1 MYKIIT
7 RNITIFSQKSLT
19 KNILL
24 NLVSKILVTLISIV
38 FIGYISRCLSKT
50 ELGIFALMFIFDG
63 LIPVIAGLGLG
74 TSAIR
79 LIPEFKNES
88 SKISDIIK
96 LTILLPSVTTFLVA
110 IYASYISNLISL
122 VFLKTE
128 VYGGFVI
135 WIIFISSFSCILQYI
150 IIVLQS
156 LQKFSK
162 IALLSIFSNFISRF
176 LAVVFLLN
184 GYGIVG
190 IFQGFLIG
198 TIFGVIIGIFTLQ
211 KYIFSKYYGYPVK
224 EYIKFSFPYYLQGWA
239 RFAFNQADQFLVA
252 VIFIPE
258 ILAIYFIAK
267 KVLSLFILV
276 LESLLEPIIPRLAEN
291 KGQSIE
297 IFFENYKKSYHTFSI
312 FAFLS
317 SLFLLINSKN
327 LIYLLGGSKF
337 YNQFLVLNI
346 LSVSMF
352 FYFLFSLYSIFVYLM
367 YTPLD
372 ILKINILVGITNI
385 LFGFLLGLKFG
396 LIGFAIGQSIG
407 FILGIFIIYYNYKE
421 PKSFGFLLD
430 DIKNSII
437 VIFIFFVGYILNL
450 YFLPLI
456 NSFLAIIKNLIVNLL
471 LFSLFVFF
479 VFLREKEI
487 KHEVLI

>member
-19 KNILL
+19 RNILL

-50 ELGIFALMFIFDG
+50 ELGIFALMSIFDG

-198 TIFGVIIGIFTLQ
+198 TIFGVIIGIFTLR
-211 KYIFSKYYGYPVK
+211 KYIFSKYYGYPIK
-224 EYIKFSFPYYLQGWA
+224 EYIRFSFPYYLQGWA

-252 VIFIPE
+252 LMFIPE
-258 ILAIYFIAK
+258 ILAVYFIAK
-267 KVLSLFILV
+267 KVVSLFLLV
-276 LESLLEPIIPRLAEN
+276 FESLLEPIVPRLAEK

-297 IFFENYKKSYHTFSI
+297 NFFENYKKSYQTFSI

-352 FYFLFSLYSIFVYLM
+352 FYFLFSLYSILVYLL
-367 YTPLD
+367 YKPLD
-372 ILKINILVGITNI
+372 ILKINVLVGIANM

-407 FILGIFIIYYNYKE
+407 FILGILIYYNYKE
-421 PKSFGFLLD
+421 PKNFGFLLN

-471 LFSLFVFF
+471 LFFF
-479 VFLREKEI
+479 LCFYSTKEN
-487 KHEVLI
+487 KKKL